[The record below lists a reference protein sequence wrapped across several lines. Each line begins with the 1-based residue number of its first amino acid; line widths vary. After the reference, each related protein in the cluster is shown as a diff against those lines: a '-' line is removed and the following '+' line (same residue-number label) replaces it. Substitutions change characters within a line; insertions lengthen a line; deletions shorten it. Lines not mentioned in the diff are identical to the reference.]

1 MTDYSKTI
9 LIPMIEILADIN
21 KVQWTLPER
30 EEDQIE
36 MVRTLMTIC
45 RPAKLS
51 EAYYALEKGFLT
63 REKGSKTIVP
73 AYDIGEELSDGIFLY
88 KGDITL
94 IEADAIVNAANEKL
108 LGCFVPGH
116 RCIDNAIQMASGLG
130 VRMACS
136 DLMEAQGYDEPA
148 GQVKITSAY
157 NLPSTYILHTVGP
170 NVNGPEKLSWK
181 EVEDQLINCY
191 VSILDEAN
199 GHEGIKTL
207 VFCSISTGVY
217 GVPIKM
223 ASAIALKTIRHWL
236 DNHHHHLDKV
246 IIDVFSDTDYDTYAE
261 QAKKFS
267 FL

>member
-1 MTDYSKTI
+1 MTDYSKAI
-9 LIPMIEILADIN
+9 LIPMIEMLADIN
-21 KVQWTLPER
+21 KVQWTLPEE

-36 MVRTLMTIC
+36 LVRTLMTIC
-45 RPAKLS
+45 RPADLS
-51 EAYYALEKGFLT
+51 EVYYTQEKEFLT
-63 REKGSKTIVP
+63 KENGGKTFVS
-73 AYDIGEELSDGIFLY
+73 ACDIGEELSDGIFLY
-88 KGDITL
+88 RGDITL

-108 LGCFVPGH
+108 LGCFIPGH

-130 VRMACS
+130 VRMDCF
-136 DLMEAQGYDEPA
+136 DLMKAQGHDEPA
-148 GQVKITSAY
+148 GQAKITSAY

-170 NVNGPEKLSWK
+170 NVNGPVKLSWK
-181 EVEDQLINCY
+181 EVEDQLVNCY
-191 VSILDEAN
+191 VSILEEAN
-199 GHEGIKTL
+199 DHDDIKTL

-236 DNHHHHLDKV
+236 DNHQHHLNKV
-246 IIDVFSDTDYDTYAE
+246 IIDVFRDSDYDVYSE